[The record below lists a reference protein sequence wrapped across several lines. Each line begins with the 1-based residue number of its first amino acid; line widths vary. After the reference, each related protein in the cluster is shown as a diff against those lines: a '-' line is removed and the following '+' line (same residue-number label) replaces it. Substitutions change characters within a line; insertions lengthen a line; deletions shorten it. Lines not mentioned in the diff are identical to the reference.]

1 MASSARALLFDID
14 GVLIDSEESNMAA
27 YRKILASCGY
37 DVPIQRIKE
46 TMLGGTTHRIL
57 ETLAP
62 GSTPELRDKMVGMI
76 VQNVPNTFLEFKKT
90 ATLDLVP
97 ELSDAYL
104 IAAVT
109 NRRKSAINVLNHFGV
124 LGYFSAIKTADD
136 YPPKPSP
143 EMILGACAALGVK
156 PAESVFFG
164 DHLVD
169 LEAGQ
174 KAGVKTHIIGAG
186 CTRDEL
192 LSLLG

>member
-1 MASSARALLFDID
+1 MASGARALLFDID

-37 DVPIQRIKE
+37 EVPMQKIKDA
-46 TMLGGTTHRIL
+46 MLGGTTHRIL

-62 GSTPELRDKMVGMI
+62 GSTPAMRDEMVAMI
-76 VQNVPNTFLEFKKT
+76 VRNVPNTFLEFRKT
-90 ATLDLVP
+90 AALEMVP
-97 ELSDAYL
+97 ELSGTYL

-156 PAESVFFG
+156 PSESVFFG
-164 DHLVD
+164 DNMVD

-174 KAGVKTHIIGAG
+174 KAGVKTYIIGTG
-186 CTRDEL
+186 CTSAEL
-192 LSLLG
+192 LSMLG